1 MQWITWHSSSESS
14 MFVLK
19 NRVLWGHVTQSAGK
33 KSLHSLWSVE
43 GIPNAPYPSPKYLFI
58 FRVDTSLFLFNF
70 TFENLILHI
79 SLLII
84 IIIRCSGM
92 FQNVPCSW
100 FYRRPFQIDVLFHV
114 SYNPELNVKNYVNL
128 SQVDV
133 KFIHTISSYGNC
145 AFFQY

>member
-1 MQWITWHSSSESS
+1 M
-14 MFVLK
+14 
-19 NRVLWGHVTQSAGK
+19 
-33 KSLHSLWSVE
+33 WSVE

-114 SYNPELNVKNYVNL
+114 FVQPGTQCKKLCESEPGRCKVHSHNFFIRKLCILSILNTDRSCRNWVALN
-128 SQVDV
+128 
-133 KFIHTISSYGNC
+133 I
-145 AFFQY
+145 